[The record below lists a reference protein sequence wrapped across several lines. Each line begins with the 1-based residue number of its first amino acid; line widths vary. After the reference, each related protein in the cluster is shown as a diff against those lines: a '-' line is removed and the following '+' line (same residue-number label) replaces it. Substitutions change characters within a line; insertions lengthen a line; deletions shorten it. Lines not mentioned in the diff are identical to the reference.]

1 MESPETNKTAS
12 DGRVEDGAHCA
23 NVRVTFPYE
32 SFAVLQC
39 SMA

>member
-1 MESPETNKTAS
+1 MEFSQTKTAVG
-12 DGRVEDGAHCA
+12 GRVEDAAHCA
-23 NVRVTFPYE
+23 NVGETFPYE